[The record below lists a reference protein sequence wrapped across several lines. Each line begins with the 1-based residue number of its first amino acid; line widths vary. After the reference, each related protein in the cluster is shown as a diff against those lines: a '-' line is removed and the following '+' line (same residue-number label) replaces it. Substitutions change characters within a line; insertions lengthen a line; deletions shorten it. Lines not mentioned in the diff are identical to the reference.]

1 MTALRVLLL
10 IAVLAGDAVLIY
22 ISSLYAPTWFWI
34 VAYGVL
40 IGAAVYGLSRRG
52 NAGRLWLP
60 AGIGALIINA
70 HYLTLLLSAAFS
82 SGSNFIQGLGWSVG
96 LLVGQF
102 FLLFIILTLGAKI
115 TQPKLTT

>member
-1 MTALRVLLL
+1 MTALRILLL

-34 VAYGVL
+34 VAYATL

-52 NAGRLWLP
+52 DVSRVWLP
-60 AGIGALIINA
+60 AAIGSLIINA

-82 SGSNFIQGLGWSVG
+82 TGSSFFQGLGWSVA
-96 LLVGQF
+96 LLISQF
-102 FLLFIILTLGAKI
+102 FLLFIILILGSKI
-115 TQPKLTT
+115 TQQKLST

>member
-1 MTALRVLLL
+1 MTALRVLLF

-34 VAYGVL
+34 VAYATM

-52 NAGRLWLP
+52 DVSRLWLL

-70 HYLTLLLSAAFS
+70 HYLTLLLNAAFS
-82 SGSNFIQGLGWSVG
+82 SGSNFIQGLEWSVA
-96 LLVGQF
+96 LLLAQF
-102 FLLFIILTLGAKI
+102 FLLFIILSLGSMI
-115 TQPKLTT
+115 TRPKLST